1 MYNRYFPD
9 DINDFSEF
17 YRAVEYDDEKM
28 VAEAGTGACKKE
40 KDCCKQKKKFD
51 LKRLLH
57 GLELEKM
64 GMLPLVLLLLLLLDV
79 DDEERIIIIALAVV
93 FGI

>member
-9 DINDFSEF
+9 DINDFSEL
-17 YRAVEYDDEKM
+17 YRAVEYDDEKI
-28 VAEAGTGACKKE
+28 VEEAEPGTYKKE
-40 KDCCKQKKKFD
+40 NDCCRQKKKFD

-64 GMLPLVLLLLLLLDV
+64 GILPLVLLLFLRRRMQLKMLP
-79 DDEERIIIIALAVV
+79 
-93 FGI
+93 

>member
-9 DINDFSEF
+9 NADAFSEL
-17 YRAVEYDDEKM
+17 YRPVDCGEEKTRSKHLP
-28 VAEAGTGACKKE
+28 ETRKKE
-40 KDCCKQKKKFD
+40 SDFRRNGEKFD

-57 GLELEKM
+57 GLDVEKM
-64 GMLPLVLLLLLLLDV
+64 GILPLILLLLLLLDV
-79 DDEERIIIIALAVV
+79 DDEEKIIIIALAVI